1 MAGVAAIVGAVSAA
15 TSAGVSI
22 YGAATADAPAG
33 GVSVPRGFDM
43 PNKAQSAMAAFQ
55 GIQNLPGQNIPG
67 QVTPQ
72 YEQIAQQLVN
82 NPYAQMLMQGA
93 NSAAPF
99 GQNAALDAYG
109 VGQQATAAGGA
120 LVPYA
125 NQIAQTAFDPQNA
138 LYAQLQQR
146 TVDQARAG
154 QAARGVATTPY
165 GASLENDAMRKFNI
179 DWQNAQLGRQIAGG
193 QGAGQTLESAVHG
206 AGGGAALADTSVG
219 NYLKSS
225 GIPYST
231 FSTVGQ
237 GQLGGL
243 NSLVGGVS
251 GAQGLAMNPV
261 QAYLNYL
268 GVANQSGQVA
278 NQAAQVGLNQANLGF
293 QQSQTLGGQLGA
305 GISGVGSALGNKDA
319 WNWLNSFSNPNQGNM
334 TGLSAGMG
342 GLAW

>member
-154 QAARGVATTPY
+154 QAARPHQQTRL
-165 GASLENDAMRKFNI
+165 LERARAQRLDGDAAHHQPAARAI
-179 DWQNAQLGRQIAGG
+179 GEAQLRVCHRHARE
-193 QGAGQTLESAVHG
+193 TSRRSAVHDFLLIGPCG
-206 AGGGAALADTSVG
+206 AS
-219 NYLKSS
+219 KH
-225 GIPYST
+225 
-231 FSTVGQ
+231 
-237 GQLGGL
+237 
-243 NSLVGGVS
+243 
-251 GAQGLAMNPV
+251 
-261 QAYLNYL
+261 
-268 GVANQSGQVA
+268 
-278 NQAAQVGLNQANLGF
+278 
-293 QQSQTLGGQLGA
+293 
-305 GISGVGSALGNKDA
+305 
-319 WNWLNSFSNPNQGNM
+319 
-334 TGLSAGMG
+334 
-342 GLAW
+342 